1 MTPQNGPENHARRLM
16 ILFAAVYVAEGLG
29 QMGGVINQG
38 LTLYLLN
45 DQHWTSTQIASFL
58 SILSFPW
65 LIKPLYGIV
74 SDFVP
79 LFGYKRKLYLVIA
92 NALAVGGY
100 LSITTM
106 TSPSHIGIA
115 LVVTAFGMA
124 ISSTLCGAVL
134 VENGKKSGL
143 NGQFVSQQWLWFYI
157 ANICAA
163 FIAGQLCQYLP
174 PGTAMH
180 ISAFIA
186 ATALFA
192 VMIACWF
199 LTNEERAPVNINGLK
214 ESLAS
219 LWRALRSRT
228 VWIIGV
234 FIFAYYFSPGFGTPL
249 FVHMNLDLHFSQQ
262 FIGSLGSVAAFGHII
277 GAVIYRL
284 LAARLSLKRIV
295 YASILAG
302 AISQASFIMLDGY
315 TSAVVLNLINGMC
328 SMVAVISIFTLAA
341 EYCPDGSEG
350 FTYALLMSMHSAASP
365 LSSYIG
371 AYLYDHTFHHNLTP
385 LILLSAGVT
394 AFSLVLIPLL
404 KLGKK

>member
-186 ATALFA
+186 ATALFG

-228 VWIIGV
+228 MWIIGV

-249 FVHMNLDLHFSQQ
+249 FVHMNLRPAFQSTVHRESGFGCSFRSHHRSCDFSLAGCSTVVETHCICQHFSRC
-262 FIGSLGSVAAFGHII
+262 SLASIVHYARRLHKCSCAKPHKRHVQHGGGDFNLHASG
-277 GAVIYRL
+277 RL
-284 LAARLSLKRIV
+284 LPGWFRGIHIRSVDVDA
-295 YASILAG
+295 
-302 AISQASFIMLDGY
+302 Q
-315 TSAVVLNLINGMC
+315 C
-328 SMVAVISIFTLAA
+328 
-341 EYCPDGSEG
+341 G
-350 FTYALLMSMHSAASP
+350 FA
-365 LSSYIG
+365 
-371 AYLYDHTFHHNLTP
+371 
-385 LILLSAGVT
+385 
-394 AFSLVLIPLL
+394 LVLIHRRVPL
-404 KLGKK
+404 